1 MPELGLYYIQPWL
14 TLFLCITTDAQWLLP
29 PLFHTVPPDW
39 SHQTHLWPKKDV
51 FDLIG
56 PLMCPLM
63 PLDGPLW
70 PTKLLQSTTPVAPWL
85 VPSPL
90 FQTVSPYCSHKTCL
104 WPIKVIFGGP
114 LIVQPAWLWYSQS
127 RVALGMEKYRRFD
140 FHPENVNIWP
150 TTGQNRWWYMLRSS
164 LVFTCFNFI
173 HYWGQGG
180 PFSPG
185 DLSISSQMSW
195 GTTMWIWVDQSQRSM
210 FVKAENYSYVSSAMI
225 CRSKTSIVHNCI
237 IFFCSL
243 DVRNIVQGGDPLY
256 AVVNHKEGCGGHS
269 LPKWVRFLQKTPA
282 YSVEAW
288 NFFFW
293 DSKISYFG
301 HRGVFFPTFS
311 PLQNLLSLCEI
322 YWVH

>member
-1 MPELGLYYIQPWL
+1 MQWNHFTSQQWTLGGVWTSKEPFVVTLSSLKHLMTHNHPFVHKKLFQYIAWAMPLLYP
-14 TLFLCITTDAQWLLP
+14 TLIDA
-29 PLFHTVPPDW
+29 VPPDW

-70 PTKLLQSTTPVAPWL
+70 PTKLLQITTTVVPWL
-85 VPSPL
+85 VPSPI
-90 FQTVSPYCSHKTCL
+90 FQTISPYCSHKTCL

-127 RVALGMEKYRRFD
+127 RVATPLGMEKYRRFD
-140 FHPENVNIWP
+140 FQPENVNIWP

-164 LVFTCFNFI
+164 LVFTCFNFC

-195 GTTMWIWVDQSQRSM
+195 GTTMWIWADQSQRSM
-210 FVKAENYSYVSSAMI
+210 FFKAEN
-225 CRSKTSIVHNCI
+225 
-237 IFFCSL
+237 CSCMC
-243 DVRNIVQGGDPLY
+243 PLLWF
-256 AVVNHKEGCGGHS
+256 AD
-269 LPKWVRFLQKTPA
+269 QKP
-282 YSVEAW
+282 
-288 NFFFW
+288 
-293 DSKISYFG
+293 
-301 HRGVFFPTFS
+301 
-311 PLQNLLSLCEI
+311 Q
-322 YWVH
+322 